1 MVKEMTDM
9 NFNLKKAKAKTKEKT
24 YLLSLNTVK
33 RIC

>member
-1 MVKEMTDM
+1 MTKEMINM
-9 NFNLKKAKAKTKEKT
+9 NFNLKKAKVEMKEKT